1 MGESRMMRF
10 MVFVVTLT
18 ALAGTSFAYGE
29 DASDVKSLKKEIEL
43 LKSQLEFSK
52 QKVEKLEAENAVLRK
67 KIGESP
73 AAKSG
78 DEKPTYTKKWAGS
91 EGGVE
96 VVYTLED
103 MSRDGRKVKFEFTA
117 TLKKGNR
124 KFTTLSH
131 ITGLDQ
137 DGNEVVLRLNPGEK
151 SPKAF
156 GVTANLSLGEAVKLV
171 AWAEIPDEVTKF
183 KSMKFTSGTL
193 TKIPEIEFDNL
204 VLPVKK

>member
-1 MGESRMMRF
+1 MMRF
-10 MVFVVTLT
+10 MVFVFTLT
-18 ALAGTSFAYGE
+18 AIAGTSSAYGE
-29 DASDVKSLKKEIEL
+29 DASDVKLLKREIEL
-43 LKSQLEFSK
+43 LKSQLELSK

-67 KIGESP
+67 KIGDSP

-78 DEKPTYTKKWAGS
+78 EEKPTYTKKWAGPD
-91 EGGVE
+91 GGDE
-96 VVYTLED
+96 VVYTLQD
-103 MSRDGRKVKFEFTA
+103 MSRQGRKVTFEFTA

-124 KFTTLSH
+124 KSTTLAH

-151 SPKAF
+151 SPRAF
-156 GVTANLSLGEAVKLV
+156 GVTANLSLGDAVKLV

-183 KSMKFTSGTL
+183 KSIKFTTGAV
-193 TKIPEIEFDNL
+193 TKTPEIEFDNF